1 MKVSQMF
8 PSKYLAKEDALS
20 SIKAVISEV
29 KMAELEFDGE
39 IQSRVLCTFSDH
51 RLKPM
56 ILNRTVVA
64 VLSAAYGDDT
74 LHWGGQPVII
84 YSDPTVMYMGKM
96 VGGLRLRVPDPE
108 PTPGP
113 AESAKMAGAPAKK
126 GDKK

>member
-1 MKVSQMF
+1 MF
-8 PSKYLAKEDALS
+8 PSKYLAKEDAPS
-20 SIKAVISEV
+20 PIQAVISEV

-39 IQSRVLCTFSDH
+39 IQSRVLCTFTDH

-96 VGGLRLRVPDPE
+96 VGGLRLRVPDPV

-113 AESAKMAGAPAKK
+113 AAESAKMAVGPKK
-126 GDKK
+126 GGGK